1 MKIAPA
7 KIYFLLALVVS
18 FAVWYWI
25 PMDQYVREIVLTI
38 GINIILAVSLNLVNG
53 HTGQFSIGHAG
64 FMAIGAYVSAWI
76 TTVATPK
83 WWPAL
88 DLSEG
93 GLAGTLI
100 FLGALLAGALLA
112 ALAGLVIGIPTL
124 RLRGDYLA
132 IATLGFGEI
141 IRVVIQNTET
151 VGGSRGFSVNNG
163 YTTIF
168 WTYLFAALTIY
179 VVANLVNS
187 AYGRGFLAVR
197 DDEVAAESIGVNT
210 TKYKVIAFVLAA
222 FFAGIAG
229 ALYAHFK
236 QYLHPDGFNF
246 LKSIEVVVMV
256 ILGGMGSTFGVIAA
270 AIVLSLLPE
279 ALRFIPQVY
288 EHLFGIQLPHLID
301 DLLKNRMLIYS
312 ILLIILMLTRPQG
325 LFGGRG
331 GRPAFLYKKKTAR
344 ADGLAS

>member
-7 KIYFLLALVVS
+7 KIYFLLASVAS
-18 FAVWYWI
+18 FAAWYWI
-25 PMDQYVREIVLTI
+25 PMDQYVREIILTI

-64 FMAIGAYVSAWI
+64 FMAIGAYISAWI
-76 TTVATPK
+76 TSIAVPN
-83 WWPAL
+83 WWPSL
-88 DLSEG
+88 DISEG
-93 GLAGTLI
+93 GFIGTLI
-100 FLGALLAGALLA
+100 FLGALLVGAIIA
-112 ALAGLVIGIPTL
+112 AFAGLLIGIPTL

-141 IRVVIQNTET
+141 IRVVIQNTDT
-151 VGGSRGFSVNNG
+151 VGGSRGFSVSNG
-163 YTTIF
+163 YTTLF
-168 WTYLFAALTIY
+168 WTYLFAAMTIY

-229 ALYAHFK
+229 GLYAHFK

-270 AIVLSLLPE
+270 AIILSLLPE
-279 ALRFIPQVY
+279 ALRFIPQAY
-288 EHLFGIQLPHLID
+288 EHLFGIQLPRLID

-325 LFGGRG
+325 IFGGKG
-331 GRPAFLYKKKTAR
+331 GRPAFLFKKKTAR
-344 ADGLAS
+344 ADGLAT

>member
-7 KIYFLLALVVS
+7 KIYLFIAVALA
-18 FAVWYWI
+18 FAVSNWI
-25 PMDQYVREIVLTI
+25 PMDQYIREIVLTI

-53 HTGQFSIGHAG
+53 HTGQFSLGHAG
-64 FMAIGAYVSAWI
+64 FMAVGAYFSAAV
-76 TTVATPK
+76 TTFWAPRLFPSIDLTSGVAGS
-83 WWPAL
+83 L
-88 DLSEG
+88 V
-93 GLAGTLI
+93 
-100 FLGALLAGALLA
+100 FLVALLSGALLA
-112 ALAGLVIGIPTL
+112 ALAGLVVGIPSL

-141 IRVVIQNTET
+141 IRVVIQNTDA
-151 VGGSRGFSVNNG
+151 VGGSRGFSVTNG

-168 WTYLFAALTIY
+168 WTYLFAAVTIY
-179 VVANLVNS
+179 VVGNLVDS

-210 TKYKVIAFVLAA
+210 TKYKVVAFVLAA

-229 ALYAHFK
+229 GLYAHFK

-246 LKSIEVVVMV
+246 LKSVEVVVMV

-270 AIVLSLLPE
+270 AVVLSLLPE
-279 ALRFIPQVY
+279 ALRFVPQLY
-288 EHLFGIQLPHLID
+288 ERLFGISLPQLVD

-325 LFGGRG
+325 LFGGMG
-331 GRPAFLYKKKTAR
+331 GRPAFLYKKKTPR

>member
-7 KIYFLLALVVS
+7 KLYFLVAAVLS
-18 FAVWYWI
+18 FAVSNWI

-53 HTGQFSIGHAG
+53 HTGQFSLGHAG
-64 FMAIGAYVSAWI
+64 FMAIGAYFSAAVTTFWAPRFFGPSVDLMGGI
-76 TTVATPK
+76 TGPLV
-83 WWPAL
+83 
-88 DLSEG
+88 
-93 GLAGTLI
+93 
-100 FLGALLAGALLA
+100 FLFALLSGAIVA
-112 ALAGLVIGIPTL
+112 AIAGLVIGIPSL

-141 IRVVIQNTET
+141 IRVIIQNTDA
-151 VGGSRGFSVNNG
+151 VGGSRGFTVMYG
-163 YTTIF
+163 YTTLF

-179 VVANLVNS
+179 VVGNLVSS

-210 TKYKVIAFVLAA
+210 TKYKVVAFVLAA

-229 ALYAHFK
+229 GLYAHFK

-256 ILGGMGSTFGVIAA
+256 ILGGMGSNFGVIAA
-270 AIVLSLLPE
+270 AIFLSLLPE

-288 EHLFGIQLPHLID
+288 ERLSGVALPHLID

-312 ILLIILMLTRPQG
+312 VLLIILMLTRPQG
-325 LFGGRG
+325 IFGGIG
-331 GRPAFLYKKKTAR
+331 WRPAFLFRKKSAR
-344 ADGLAS
+344 ADGIAS

>member
-1 MKIAPA
+1 MKIARS
-7 KIYFLLALVVS
+7 KIYLLLAAIVS
-18 FAVWYWI
+18 FAVSNWV

-53 HTGQFSIGHAG
+53 HTGQFSLGHAG
-64 FMAIGAYVSAWI
+64 FMAIGAYFSAAV
-76 TTVATPK
+76 TTFWA
-83 WWPAL
+83 PAL
-88 DLSEG
+88 FPSIDLNG
-93 GLAGTLI
+93 GIAGPLV
-100 FLGALLAGALLA
+100 FLVALLGGALLA
-112 ALAGLVIGIPTL
+112 AVAGLVIGIPSL

-141 IRVVIQNTET
+141 IRVILQNTDAM
-151 VGGSRGFSVNNG
+151 GGSRGFSVANG

-168 WTYLFAALTIY
+168 WAYLSAALTIY

-197 DDEVAAESIGVNT
+197 DDEVAAESVGVNT
-210 TKYKVIAFVLAA
+210 TKYKVVAFVLAA

-229 ALYAHFK
+229 GLYAHFK

-270 AIVLSLLPE
+270 AVCLTLLPE

-288 EHLFGIQLPHLID
+288 EKLFNASLPHLID

-312 ILLIILMLTRPQG
+312 VLLIILMLTRPQG
-325 LFGGRG
+325 IFGGVG
-331 GRPAFLYKKKTAR
+331 GRPAFLYKRKSVR

>member
-7 KIYFLLALVVS
+7 KIYLLIAAILS
-18 FAVWYWI
+18 FALSNWV

-53 HTGQFSIGHAG
+53 HTGQFSLGHAG
-64 FMAIGAYVSAWI
+64 FMAIGAYFSAAV
-76 TTVATPK
+76 TTFWAPQLF
-83 WWPAL
+83 PSI
-88 DLSEG
+88 DLSG
-93 GLAGTLI
+93 GIAGELI
-100 FLGALLAGALLA
+100 FLAALLSGALVA
-112 ALAGLVIGIPTL
+112 AVAGLVIGIPSL

-141 IRVVIQNTET
+141 IRVILQNTEAM
-151 VGGSRGFSVNNG
+151 GGSRGFSVMNG

-168 WTYLFAALTIY
+168 WVYLSAALTIY

-197 DDEVAAESIGVNT
+197 DDEVAAESVGVNT
-210 TKYKVIAFVLAA
+210 TKYKVVAFVLAA

-229 ALYAHFK
+229 GLYAHFK

-246 LKSIEVVVMV
+246 IRSIEVVVMV
-256 ILGGMGSTFGVIAA
+256 IVGGMGSTAGVVAA
-270 AIVLSLLPE
+270 AVILSLLPE

-288 EHLFGIQLPHLID
+288 EKLFNASLPHLID

-312 ILLIILMLTRPQG
+312 ILLIIMMLTRPQG
-325 LFGGRG
+325 IFGGRG
-331 GRPAFLYKKKTAR
+331 GRPAFLYKRKSVR